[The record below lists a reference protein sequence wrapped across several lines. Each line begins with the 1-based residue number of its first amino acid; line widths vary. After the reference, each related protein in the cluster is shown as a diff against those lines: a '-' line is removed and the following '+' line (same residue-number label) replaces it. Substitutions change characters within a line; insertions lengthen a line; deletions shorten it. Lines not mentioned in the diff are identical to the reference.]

1 MWVHVAATRAAG
13 TTRVFIN
20 GTLYN
25 TTTAQSSCPIVSN
38 IATIGAYNDGTTT
51 QNYSNGYID
60 DLRITKGLARYVDS
74 FAPPIAQ
81 FPDL

>member
-1 MWVHVAATRAAG
+1 MIYLNEDASGNVNPDLGFA
-13 TTRVFIN
+13 
-20 GTLYN
+20 
-25 TTTAQSSCPIVSN
+25 
-38 IATIGAYNDGTTT
+38 GAYNDGTTT